1 MNKNTPPGKAEVMAI
16 IFIIMIL
23 SENFSLVEFLAS
35 ETADKLGIDN
45 SLSVVDDAYIVSN
58 LEMLCRFTLE
68 PIRKFLGRP
77 VRVSSG
83 YRCKRLNMEVGG
95 SPTSDHCNGLAADI
109 YFDDFANKWYEV
121 VMLLITSA
129 IPFDQLIVY
138 KNFLHIGVGAAMRRQ
153 VIDYRNK

>member
-1 MNKNTPPGKAEVMAI
+1 MALRYY
-16 IFIIMIL
+16 IMIL
-23 SENFSLVEFLAS
+23 SNHFTLKEFTVS

-45 SLSVVDDAYIVSN
+45 SLCVASDTYIVSN

-68 PIRKFLGRP
+68 PIRKFLGCP

-109 YFDDFANKWYEV
+109 YFDDFAKKWYEV

-153 VIDYRNK
+153 VLDYRNK

>member
-1 MNKNTPPGKAEVMAI
+1 
-16 IFIIMIL
+16 MIL
-23 SENFSLVEFLAS
+23 SEHFILEEFTAS

-45 SLSVVDDAYIVSN
+45 SLCVAFDTHIVAN
-58 LEMLCRFTLE
+58 LEMLCRLTLE
-68 PIRKFLGRP
+68 PIRRYLERP

-83 YRCKRLNMEVGG
+83 YRCQRLNMEVGG
-95 SPTSDHCNGLAADI
+95 SPTSDHCDGLAADI
-109 YFDDFANKWYEV
+109 YFEDFANDWYEV

-153 VIDYRNK
+153 VLDYRDK

>member
-1 MNKNTPPGKAEVMAI
+1 
-16 IFIIMIL
+16 MIL
-23 SENFSLVEFLAS
+23 SNHFTLEEFTAS
-35 ETADKLGIDN
+35 ETADKLGINN
-45 SLSVVDDAYIVSN
+45 SLCVMSDTYIVSN

-68 PIRKFLGRP
+68 PIRKFLGCP

-95 SPTSDHCNGLAADI
+95 SPTSDHRNGLAADI

-138 KNFLHIGVGAAMRRQ
+138 KNFLHIGVGSAMRRQ
-153 VIDYRNK
+153 VLDYREK

>member
-1 MNKNTPPGKAEVMAI
+1 
-16 IFIIMIL
+16 MIL
-23 SENFSLVEFLAS
+23 SEHFILEEFTAS

-45 SLSVVDDAYIVSN
+45 SLCVVSDTYIVSN

-68 PIRKFLGRP
+68 PVRKFLGCP

-83 YRCKRLNMEVGG
+83 YRCQRLNMEVGG
-95 SPTSDHCNGLAADI
+95 SPTSDHRYGLAADI
-109 YFDDFANKWYEV
+109 YFENFADEWYEV

-138 KNFLHIGVGAAMRRQ
+138 KNFLHIGIGKAMRRQ
-153 VIDYRNK
+153 VLDYRDK